1 MKIKQTYKTAAIL
14 ASFLAVWMISG
25 SMIEEENFEK
35 NTSKLDTLSSVTIVN
50 SKATNKSKIL
60 KSSGFTEADKFVQ
73 VRAEVSGR
81 LIARPAQQGD
91 YVEEGDLICQL
102 YIAGR
107 EAYPKIVAPFS
118 GYLETL
124 RVEEGD
130 FLNTGA
136 VCAALIDP
144 DPMLIVADIAEK
156 DIAQVELGS
165 EASAKLISG
174 RYISGE
180 VTFIAS
186 SADKN
191 TRTFRV
197 EISVDNKD
205 RTIRDGVSAEIYI
218 KGKQEAAHKISPAIL
233 SLNDQGKLGV
243 RTVTSDN
250 RVEFKEI
257 NILEDTNSGMWVS
270 GLGEEARII
279 TLGQEYVFQGQTVN
293 VKETFS
299 PDA

>member
-1 MKIKQTYKTAAIL
+1 MKIKQTYKTASIL
-14 ASFLAVWMISG
+14 ASFLVIWMVSG
-25 SMIEEENFEK
+25 SLVEEENFEK
-35 NTSKLDTLSSVTIVN
+35 KDSSLDTLSSVTIIN
-50 SKATNKSKIL
+50 SQAKNKSKIL
-60 KSSGFTEADKFVQ
+60 KSSGFTEADKFGQ

-144 DPMLIVADIAEK
+144 DPMLLVADIAEK
-156 DIAQVELGS
+156 DIAQVQLGS
-165 EASAKLISG
+165 EATAKLISG
-174 RYISGE
+174 RLITGE

-218 KGKQEAAHKISPAIL
+218 KGKEEPAHKISPAIL

-243 RTVTSDN
+243 RTVTADN

>member
-1 MKIKQTYKTAAIL
+1 MKIKQTYKTASIL
-14 ASFLAVWMISG
+14 ASFLVIWMVSG
-25 SMIEEENFEK
+25 SLVEEENFEK
-35 NTSKLDTLSSVTIVN
+35 KDSSLDTLSSVTIIN
-50 SKATNKSKIL
+50 SQAKNKSKIL

-144 DPMLIVADIAEK
+144 DPMLLVADIAEK
-156 DIAQVELGS
+156 DIAQVQLGS
-165 EASAKLISG
+165 EATAKLISG
-174 RYISGE
+174 RLITGE

-218 KGKQEAAHKISPAIL
+218 KGKEEPAHKISPAIL

-243 RTVTSDN
+243 RTVTADN

-279 TLGQEYVFQGQTVN
+279 TLGQEYVFQGKTVN

>member
-1 MKIKQTYKTAAIL
+1 MKIKQTYKTASIL
-14 ASFLAVWMISG
+14 ASFLVIWMVSG
-25 SMIEEENFEK
+25 SLVEEENFEK
-35 NTSKLDTLSSVTIVN
+35 NNSALDTLSSVTIVN

-156 DIAQVELGS
+156 DIAQVQLGS
-165 EASAKLISG
+165 EARAKLISG

-218 KGKQEAAHKISPAIL
+218 KGKEEAAHKISPAIL

-243 RTVTSDN
+243 RTVTADN

>member
-14 ASFLAVWMISG
+14 ASFLVIWMISG
-25 SMIEEENFEK
+25 SMIEEESFEK
-35 NTSKLDTLSSVTIVN
+35 NSSTLDTLSSVTIVN
-50 SKATNKSKIL
+50 SKAINKSKIL

-91 YVEEGDLICQL
+91 YIEEGDLICQL

-130 FLNTGA
+130 FLNTGS

-144 DPMLIVADIAEK
+144 DPMLVVADIAEK
-156 DIAQVELGS
+156 DIAQVQLGS
-165 EASAKLISG
+165 KASAKLISG

-197 EISVDNKD
+197 EISIDNKD

-218 KGKQEAAHKISPAIL
+218 KGKEEPAHKISPAIL

-270 GLGEEARII
+270 GLGEDARII